1 MRFIHLSIQKYQ
13 LVKSEKSMTLSKIF
27 EALLTII
34 VDSIASG
41 LSVEFVQN
49 IMKMLRYE
57 ISLISQMSIKNDLN
71 LLFDNGTML
80 SLLKKLLDVYWA
92 NLEQGTKRAGG
103 KLEEDDS
110 RPDAVLYFVNCKP
123 ILEFFADDECMNAL
137 GENNTELIRK
147 ILSDPTVSNS
157 EDFIIFLSDVV
168 RADLADESEV
178 EGETAK
184 QRQMRIKKE
193 KYGGVKKINKFSIS
207 HIEWLEEQM
216 PELAL

>member
-1 MRFIHLSIQKYQ
+1 
-13 LVKSEKSMTLSKIF
+13 
-27 EALLTII
+27 
-34 VDSIASG
+34 
-41 LSVEFVQN
+41 
-49 IMKMLRYE
+49 
-57 ISLISQMSIKNDLN
+57 MSIKNDLN
-71 LLFDNGTML
+71 LLFDTGTVL

-92 NLEQGTKRAGG
+92 NLEQDTKRAGG
-103 KLEEDDS
+103 ELEEGES
-110 RPDAVLYFVNCKP
+110 RPDTVAYFVNCKP
-123 ILEFFADDECMNAL
+123 ILEFFADDGCMNAL

-147 ILSDPTVSNS
+147 ILSDPKVSNS
-157 EDFIIFLSDVV
+157 EDFVIFLSDVV